1 MRNLQDKWLLGPLLQ
16 QKIVVRIFLCKWQNA
31 NMDFLQ
37 LFAPWLDAET
47 IIDSILN

>member
-16 QKIVVRIFLCKWQNA
+16 QKIVVRIFLCNGKMQIDFFADWQ
-31 NMDFLQ
+31 LCT
-37 LFAPWLDAET
+37 LT

>member
-16 QKIVVRIFLCKWQNA
+16 QKDRCSHLPLQLQNA
-31 NMDFLQ
+31 NIDSTGQ
-37 LFAPWLDAET
+37 FAPLT